1 MRDRDT
7 VSAYKEALS
16 ELSLKNSESLS
27 LHPSLHPIPASS
39 LSIFLYLRIF
49 ISTRTRVARARRRL
63 IIETL
68 TASWSR
74 REQRMGVT

>member
-1 MRDRDT
+1 
-7 VSAYKEALS
+7 
-16 ELSLKNSESLS
+16 
-27 LHPSLHPIPASS
+27 
-39 LSIFLYLRIF
+39 LYLRIF